1 MNNTELPHQRLDSY
15 KVAREICMRV
25 YATKISNAQLRDQAE
40 RAASSMFLQ
49 LAEGL
54 PIEGTGLRKK
64 YFTESHASLHELV
77 AALDLAA
84 VSRFMNSEEP
94 DPDVEHQA
102 RQHLRRLQPW
112 APPGQRESC
121 GWTTRWSISRTP

>member
-1 MNNTELPHQRLDSY
+1 MMNHTELPHQRLDSY

-25 YATKISNAQLRDQAE
+25 YAAKISNAQLRDQAE

-77 AALDLAA
+77 AALDLAS
-84 VSRFMNSEEP
+84 VSKFMNPAEAAAIIVLAER
-94 DPDVEHQA
+94 E
-102 RQHLRRLQPW
+102 RRMLRGLLQPRVKP
-112 APPGQRESC
+112 APNRVPMG
-121 GWTTRWSISRTP
+121 

>member
-1 MNNTELPHQRLDSY
+1 MTDLTQLPHQRLDAY

-25 YATKISNAQLRDQAE
+25 YAAKISNAQLRDQAE

-64 YFTESHASLHELV
+64 YFTESHASLHEVV
-77 AALDLAA
+77 AALDLAS
-84 VSRFMNSEEP
+84 VSKFMNAEEAAAII
-94 DPDVEHQA
+94 VLAE
-102 RQHLRRLQPW
+102 RERRMLRGLLQPRAKP
-112 APPGQRESC
+112 APSQIPPR
-121 GWTTRWSISRTP
+121 